1 MFWLIDLVQ
10 QLMKSCFQIPMRQ
23 SWAAFVARDMQRKE
37 RTACFV
43 GKREKSLLRMRKLQ
57 KMKLSPDYF
66 EQKDPVI

>member
-1 MFWLIDLVQ
+1 
-10 QLMKSCFQIPMRQ
+10 MRR
-23 SWAAFVARDMQRKE
+23 SGAAFVARDMQRKE

-57 KMKLSPDYF
+57 KMKLSPDCF